1 MKITEITNEAR
12 KIINR
17 LQNLYMSYSL
27 DFLTYDELMNFML
40 RISDT
45 TDTDIIKELDI
56 IKVKLYNEVIA
67 LLRK

>member
-1 MKITEITNEAR
+1 MKIFEITNEAR

-27 DFLTYDELMNFML
+27 DFRTYDELMNFML

-45 TDTDIIKELDI
+45 TDPDIIKEIDI
-56 IKVKLYNEVIA
+56 VRVKLYNEVIA
-67 LLRK
+67 LLKK

>member
-1 MKITEITNEAR
+1 MKITEITLESR

-27 DFLTYDELMNFML
+27 DFLTYDELMNFIL
-40 RISDT
+40 GISDI
-45 TDTDIIKELDI
+45 TDPDIIRERDI